1 MQHFVARK
9 GPTSWF
15 ALLLCAATLF
25 TLRSRPARAD
35 TIRVCRSCAYLTIG
49 GANTDA
55 HYGDT
60 ILVDAGTYIEG
71 PIYPRMGV
79 TITSEFGPEVT
90 FVTIGGSRSVF
101 NFTGPEADPPRVLL
115 GFTIIGRPT
124 QGDPTERGGA
134 IFIDNRSRPIIAGNV
149 FSGCLTT
156 LRGGAICIEQAG
168 TQPLIIDNVF
178 VGNEIVRI
186 QMSTVPKGGAAIYI
200 EKASP
205 IITRNTFVRN
215 HSPKDGGAILVESPD
230 APLQETTIT
239 GNTFRDNT
247 ASNNG
252 GAILVRLARATIQG
266 NTMISNSAYINGGA
280 IYALESTLSIQ
291 GNTILSNTAI
301 TGAGIWDNGAQHD
314 TIQDNL
320 VAYNHTASART
331 DALGGGLAILNARQI
346 LVDSNVIRQN
356 SSYQGD
362 GLYIRTSNGVRGL
375 VTVSNNVLAHNG
387 QCEILVIDD
396 SPRIVNN
403 TIVGTGTTSNSVGID
418 LRDSSRPVIV
428 NNIVAWEQVGMQ
440 ADISSTVTVRHSD
453 LWGNQTNYRGIVP
466 DASNMSLNPQF
477 VDTLHADYHVKA
489 GSPVIDAGSNADAPD
504 HDMDGDPRL
513 PPVDGNGDGVASAD
527 IGADEYVPG
536 SAAETPTP
544 TRTPTCTPTST
555 ATATEPTPTT
565 PDETPT
571 PTVTLTL
578 SPTSSPTATQ
588 TPTRTA
594 SPTATPGPVLTPTRT
609 GTPTSPVFRIYL
621 PLIRVSATVAV
632 LHNQKAG
639 EIVWRLAGW

>member
-1 MQHFVARK
+1 MQHFVAKR
-9 GPTSWF
+9 GPASRF
-15 ALLLCAATLF
+15 ALLMCAAALF
-25 TLRSRPARAD
+25 ALRTRPARAD
-35 TIRVCRSCAYLTIG
+35 TIRVCRTCAHLTIG

-71 PIYPRMGV
+71 AIYPRMGV

-101 NFTGPEADPPRVLL
+101 NFTGPEADPPRILS

-134 IFIDNRSRPIIAGNV
+134 IFIDNRSRPIIAHNV

-168 TQPLIIDNVF
+168 TQPLIIDNAF

-252 GAILVRLARATIQG
+252 GAILVRLARAAIQG
-266 NTMISNSAYINGGA
+266 NTMISNSASINGGA
-280 IYALESTLSIQ
+280 IYALESTLSIE

-314 TIQDNL
+314 AIQDNL

-331 DALGGGLAILNARQI
+331 DALGGGLAILNAKQI
-346 LVDSNVIRQN
+346 LIDSNVIRQN

-362 GLYIRTSNGVRGL
+362 GLFIQRSLVVPGL
-375 VTVSNNVLAHNG
+375 VTVTNNVLAHNG
-387 QCEILVIDD
+387 QRELVVRDD

-403 TIVGTGTTSNSVGID
+403 TIVGTGTTSNSIGID
-418 LRDSSRPVIV
+418 LHHSLRPVIV
-428 NNIVAWEQVGMQ
+428 NNVVAWEQVGMQ
-440 ADISSTVTVRHSD
+440 ADISSTVTVQHND
-453 LWGNQTNYRGIVP
+453 LWANRERDYADGILHDPTNLSSDP
-466 DASNMSLNPQF
+466 KF
-477 VDTLHADYHVKA
+477 VDFSGGDYHLQPA
-489 GSPVIDAGSNADAPD
+489 SALIDAGSNADAPD
-504 HDMDGDPRL
+504 HDMDGDPR
-513 PPVDGNGDGVASAD
+513 PVDGKGLGVAIAD
-527 IGADEYVPG
+527 IGADEYEPG
-536 SAAETPTP
+536 SATETPTP
-544 TRTPTCTPTST
+544 TPTETPTGTPTPT

-565 PDETPT
+565 PGDTPT
-571 PTVTLTL
+571 PTATCM
-578 SPTSSPTATQ
+578 SGATATPIASQ
-588 TPTRTA
+588 TPTPTA
-594 SPTATPGPVLTPTRT
+594 SPTPTPTRT
-609 GTPTSPVFRIYL
+609 GTPTSPAFRVCL
-621 PLIRVSATVAV
+621 PLIRAPATEAV

-639 EIVWRLAGW
+639 EVAWRLAGW